1 MTGFFR
7 KGDSLERDL
16 RASRPQPADELISRI
31 EGRVSAARPRRSAL
45 RYAIPAA
52 LTLALVTALAAVG
65 GVSYA
70 ATGVS
75 HAAKAVAK
83 VFTPAKQTSPVVVAG
98 LNAGG
103 DQYRPGFGWGDPN
116 HVHEGPPGLTKSGG
130 AFAPPLVPSAAGKA
144 SVLKTS
150 FTLDEQAHLFISVID
165 KKTGR
170 KLIINQSKS
179 KVGKGLTG
187 NAAKTINY
195 LVLVPR
201 TIPLNLS
208 VPARLLVPGKTY
220 VINVIARDPDGNKTT
235 IQVPFKG

>member
-52 LTLALVTALAAVG
+52 LTLALATALAAVG

-70 ATGVS
+70 ATGVT

-83 VFTPAKQTSPVVVAG
+83 VFSPAKSGGTLRVAG
-98 LNAGG
+98 ATAGG
-103 DQYRPGFGWGDPN
+103 DQYQPGFGWGDDN
-116 HVHEGPPGLTKSGG
+116 HNHEGPPGLEKKGG
-130 AFAPPLVPSAAGKA
+130 AFAPPLTPKIKGTTATVA
-144 SVLKTS
+144 TS
-150 FTLDEQAHLFISVID
+150 FTLDEQAHLFISVLD
-165 KKTGR
+165 KKTGK